1 MEVIVNLLITYD
13 ISTETESGKKRLRT
27 VAQTCKDFGQR
38 VQFSVFE
45 FNIDEGQFEIL
56 KNRLLGIIEPE
67 EDSLRI
73 YRLRGNREDVVE
85 CHGIDKYED
94 YNEPLLF

>member
-1 MEVIVNLLITYD
+1 MYLLITYD
-13 ISTETESGKKRLRT
+13 VSTETNSGKNRLRT

-45 FNIDEGQFEIL
+45 FDIDEGQFEIL
-56 KNRLLGIIEPE
+56 KNRLLGIIEPD

-73 YRLRGNREDVVE
+73 YKLRGIREDVVE
-85 CHGIDKYED
+85 CYGIDKYED
-94 YNEPLLF
+94 YNEPLIF